1 MRDDRKPGLMFWTS
15 VMALVLLV
23 GYPLSFGPACWFTSR
38 LNGGASAIPIVYR
51 PLTWAMSP
59 GANTMVNRVSTWYA
73 KIGAPDDWQW
83 GAMVDER
90 GRHIGWMWG
99 STSPVAVDFL
109 EVEVRSRETSAS
121 PSGTP

>member
-1 MRDDRKPGLMFWTS
+1 MSDDRKPGLMFWTS

-23 GYPLSFGPACWFTSR
+23 AYPLSFGPACWITSR
-38 LNGGASAIPIVYR
+38 LNAGASAIPIVYR
-51 PLTWAMSP
+51 PLTWVMSP
-59 GANTMVNRVSTWYA
+59 GANTMVNRVTTWYA

-90 GRHIGWMWG
+90 GTHIGWMWG

-109 EVEVRSRETSAS
+109 PDEVRSRETSAS